1 MLNLVYWIGHPTKLE
16 NLLKGLPHISIKK
29 FAISCFTLLC
39 CVSCFAQYQGQGIQ
53 SDFWSRVRYGGGLGL
68 GFGNNSFTIAVAPSA
83 IYLVNSQFATGLSLN
98 FNYSEFDESTFRAIG
113 GSIITL
119 FNPIP
124 SAQLSAE
131 FEQTYVNRED
141 NFLGESFEEKFW
153 VPALYMGLGVGS
165 RNVMVGMR
173 YDVLFNTDKSIYANA
188 WSPFVRFYF

>member
-1 MLNLVYWIGHPTKLE
+1 M
-16 NLLKGLPHISIKK
+16 
-29 FAISCFTLLC
+29 
-39 CVSCFAQYQGQGIQ
+39 
-53 SDFWSRVRYGGGLGL
+53 